1 MADVAR
7 AAGVSRTTVS
17 HVLSGNRPVAA
28 GTAERV
34 HAAIRAAGYKPS
46 HLARSLR
53 MSRSLSV
60 GLLIPDITNP
70 FYPVVARGL
79 QDELQLAG
87 YQLLISS
94 TDGHRENT
102 DRRIEGMLDR
112 QVDGIV
118 IEARDLSPAW
128 IREQLGE
135 DMPLVLLGREPADA
149 LTDAVVVNDEQGSFE
164 ATELLA
170 RLGHRRVAFVGAGGP
185 REGGFDRARARHGL
199 DPEVGLVRRTELT
212 RAAGAGT
219 VAQLL
224 ELGSP
229 PTAVVCGNDLIAV
242 GALDAARLRG
252 RRVPDELSVTGFD
265 DIEVA
270 ALVTP
275 ALTTVQNPA
284 YEIGRASARLVLERL
299 DDAAT
304 AGRRVVLPCPLAVR
318 ESTAPPA

>member
-94 TDGHRENT
+94 TDGHHENT

-199 DPEVGLVRRTELT
+199 DPEAGLVRRTELT
-212 RAAGAGT
+212 RAAGAGA

-224 ELGSP
+224 DLGSP